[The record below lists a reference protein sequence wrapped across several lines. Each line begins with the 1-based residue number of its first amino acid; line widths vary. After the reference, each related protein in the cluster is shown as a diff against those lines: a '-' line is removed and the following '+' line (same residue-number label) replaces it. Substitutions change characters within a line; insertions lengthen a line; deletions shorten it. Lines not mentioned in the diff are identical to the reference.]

1 MKPINTRKSKTLSF
15 LLGLIYG
22 YRTADFS
29 LKTLKIDEFKPDN
42 HPEGV
47 IYYLDKQR
55 DVVSK
60 NEPIENPTHIVVL
73 HEDIKSKKVR
83 LYIYKA

>member
-1 MKPINTRKSKTLSF
+1 VKPINTKKSKVFSF

-29 LKTLKIDEFKPDN
+29 LKTLSIDEFDPSSP
-42 HPEGV
+42 PEGE
-47 IYYLDKQR
+47 IYYLDKER
-55 DVVSK
+55 DLVSK
-60 NEPIENPTHIVVL
+60 NNPIENPTHIVVL
-73 HEDIKSKKVR
+73 HEDIKNRKVR

>member
-1 MKPINTRKSKTLSF
+1 MKPINTRKSKTFSF

-29 LKTLKIDEFKPDN
+29 LSTLKIDEFTPEK
-42 HPEGV
+42 HPEGK
-47 IYYLDKQR
+47 IYYLDKNS
-55 DVVSK
+55 DIVSK
-60 NEPIENPTHIVVL
+60 DKPIENPTHIVVL
-73 HEDIKSKKVR
+73 HEDIKGKKVR